1 VILPFVALLVFLFGS
16 FFFFLLGIL
25 VLRRTEPRVGRNTW
39 SIFAFVIGAWPA
51 SVGAS
56 FVGSGLVVHFKPA
69 FIAITAIVVT
79 FLAGATLGGLLATY
93 LFDLIFEFVA
103 LHHSPNSRN

>member
-39 SIFAFVIGAWPA
+39 SVFAFVIGAWPA

-56 FVGSGLVVHFKPA
+56 FVSSALVIHVRPA
-69 FIAITAIVVT
+69 FMAITAIVAT
-79 FLAGATLGGLLATY
+79 FLVGGILGGLLATY
-93 LFDLIFEFVA
+93 LFDLIFEFIA
-103 LHHSPNSRN
+103 SHHSPNSRT